1 MTLTGS
7 EVLLKL
13 VKAVPGAWP
22 RLTRGNHKPVHIS
35 IDFNRWQDKE
45 VGVLGGGKISRRW
58 RNILLFVCS

>member
-22 RLTRGNHKPVHIS
+22 RLTHGNQKPVHIS

-45 VGVLGGGKISRRW
+45 VGVLGGGKI
-58 RNILLFVCS
+58 FDVVV